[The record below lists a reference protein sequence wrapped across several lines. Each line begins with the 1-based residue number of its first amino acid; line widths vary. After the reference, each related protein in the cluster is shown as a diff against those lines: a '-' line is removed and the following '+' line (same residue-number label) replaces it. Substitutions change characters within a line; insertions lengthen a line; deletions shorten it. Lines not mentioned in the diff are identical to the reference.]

1 MPADSRPE
9 DFIFNI
15 KGFNTIYNYNGRGL
29 CMFVN
34 KNIEF
39 ELVQK
44 YEQYFNTSIFI
55 NLKNSYNNLLLG
67 VLYRS
72 PNTSYEDNCLLI
84 DMINNVAKDNMA
96 LSNKFILMGDFN
108 FPGIDWKLECT
119 NHVNEANIENR
130 FLLSIQEN
138 FLFQLVDQNTHCR
151 GDQQPTLIDLV
162 ITNDSELVSELS
174 YNSPVGKSHHVCIS
188 FKIYFDIVTDENSKN
203 SDCIIK
209 YNYDKGDY
217 QGMRNWIKDSNL
229 NNLFDKSDDVNTCN
243 HKLETVLNE
252 ARDKFVPKI
261 IVKDK
266 CNKNYRSKTFPIDD
280 SVLDKLH
287 NKRKA
292 FKYYKKFPTLTNKN
306 NYHHHRNICNDAIRK
321 AKLSKELSIANKVKN
336 NPKSFFKYFNNKLK
350 PKEGISN
357 LRKDDGTLTDSDQE
371 KAEVLN
377 NFFSSVFVEEGQD
390 PIPDFNADFNSVLD
404 DLTINEDD
412 MYQVLSNLKT
422 SKSPGPD
429 GVHPRLLRELSRELS
444 QPLLILF
451 NKTLNE
457 GNIPDIWKKAEVKPI
472 FKKGSKEDPGNYRPV
487 SLTSLLCKV
496 FEHFIRDALYKH
508 LIKNSLLSKEQYGF
522 CKKRSCVSQL
532 LVTLNEWFTF
542 LDNKIPVD
550 AAYLDFRKAFDSV
563 PHKRLI
569 TKLKGYGVRG
579 KILDW
584 ISSFLFGR
592 SQFVNVNN
600 NFSKTTPVSSGV
612 PQGSVLGPCLFIYF
626 INDLPE
632 VIKCLSKI
640 FADDTKAYKS
650 ILSVSDSEILQTSIN
665 KMVEWT
671 DKWLIKFNSDKC
683 KILHLGK
690 NNPKYKYYIKQGEI
704 IKELSETICEKDLGV
719 FIDQNL
725 SFDFHIS
732 QTIKKARRIAGM
744 IVRTIKNRFP
754 IIMSSLFKSL
764 VRPILEYA
772 NAVWCPYKKKH
783 IHELEKVQRQFTKR
797 IKGFKNL
804 TYTQRLSRLNLPSLE
819 FRRLRGDYI
828 EVYKILH
835 EIYDPITTDTLLTIN
850 SNNIT
855 RSNTLKLKKR
865 RVNYL
870 PYQKFFTNRVINN
883 WNRLPSDIVRAESL
897 NIFKNKLDKRL
908 QGLLYQTNI

>member
-1 MPADSRPE
+1 
-9 DFIFNI
+9 
-15 KGFNTIYNYNGRGL
+15 
-29 CMFVN
+29 
-34 KNIEF
+34 
-39 ELVQK
+39 
-44 YEQYFNTSIFI
+44 
-55 NLKNSYNNLLLG
+55 
-67 VLYRS
+67 
-72 PNTSYEDNCLLI
+72 
-84 DMINNVAKDNMA
+84 
-96 LSNKFILMGDFN
+96 
-108 FPGIDWKLECT
+108 
-119 NHVNEANIENR
+119 
-130 FLLSIQEN
+130 
-138 FLFQLVDQNTHCR
+138 
-151 GDQQPTLIDLV
+151 
-162 ITNDSELVSELS
+162 
-174 YNSPVGKSHHVCIS
+174 
-188 FKIYFDIVTDENSKN
+188 
-203 SDCIIK
+203 
-209 YNYDKGDY
+209 
-217 QGMRNWIKDSNL
+217 
-229 NNLFDKSDDVNTCN
+229 
-243 HKLETVLNE
+243 
-252 ARDKFVPKI
+252 
-261 IVKDK
+261 
-266 CNKNYRSKTFPIDD
+266 
-280 SVLDKLH
+280 
-287 NKRKA
+287 
-292 FKYYKKFPTLTNKN
+292 
-306 NYHHHRNICNDAIRK
+306 
-321 AKLSKELSIANKVKN
+321 
-336 NPKSFFKYFNNKLK
+336 
-350 PKEGISN
+350 
-357 LRKDDGTLTDSDQE
+357 
-371 KAEVLN
+371 
-377 NFFSSVFVEEGQD
+377 
-390 PIPDFNADFNSVLD
+390 
-404 DLTINEDD
+404 

-429 GVHPRLLRELSRELS
+429 GVHPRLLKELSRELS

-783 IHELEKVQRQFTKR
+783 IQELEKVQRQFTKR

-855 RSNTLKLKKR
+855 RSNTLKLKK
-865 RVNYL
+865 
-870 PYQKFFTNRVINN
+870 
-883 WNRLPSDIVRAESL
+883 EE
-897 NIFKNKLDKRL
+897 
-908 QGLLYQTNI
+908 